1 MKKNET
7 LKWDIRRTNF
17 WIFCL
22 FLVIFLIF
30 FFNAVLA
37 QRSNCFSDHE
47 CDSQPGKTCCS
58 GKCVDLQTDEEH
70 CGGCNIVCKQG
81 KTCCDGKCVDLQTDK
96 NHCGGCH
103 KVCDS
108 IKIKSVCNGAKLE
121 TTTTTSVRCEKGE
134 CTSEKTT
141 TSVNCVNGCVE
152 ESSTAYCLSDTSE
165 IPCTICDE
173 SQGKCIHNPAREDGD
188 SCNTNLNCNL
198 EDCQKI
204 SFEEKNIQTSKDGCL
219 ICEKG
224 VCINNPTND
233 VGFTCDPAENECSSL
248 NSICGSPC
256 LVCVNKVCTKNK
268 GIRICNSL
276 QNQCDTE
283 GKACVSKEKDTA
295 PQTLTIDIA
304 RFVRNTVAFA
314 DLGSMAGTWLD
325 KTLGISFFSTPIW
338 GELEKTWPEGAQIFG
353 GNWESSFCRKL
364 WCVNLDSSGISGA
377 KGAIGSHIEGEKLK
391 ISPELNLYKITFALN
406 PTTESLTKQMNF
418 TIELYDNSGNKEY
431 LDLNNDKK
439 PDTWINIK
447 NKYATSKTNPIAFY
461 SKKDYQK
468 ICLRFFNTN
477 DYIKELRF
485 ALISNSNQLCNNFFD
500 GDPSQNNMNINFGEI
515 EFGGEVNGCAN
526 C

>member
-1 MKKNET
+1 MMKKNET
-7 LKWDIRRTNF
+7 LKWDFHRIYF
-17 WIFCL
+17 WLFCFAL
-22 FLVIFLIF
+22 AVII
-30 FFNAVLA
+30 LA
-37 QRSNCFSDHE
+37 CFSGIRFVQGE
-47 CDSQPGKTCCS
+47 GKCVPPCIDYKECCS
-58 GKCVDLQTDEEH
+58 GECVDLQTNEEH
-70 CGGCNIVCKQG
+70 CGNCNIVCATSE
-81 KTCCDGKCVDLQTDK
+81 TCCDGKCVDLNFD
-96 NHCGGCH
+96 NANCGRCGHSCLG
-103 KVCDS
+103 KLDSTWCEDNYFYSKKKKSICDS
-108 IKIKSVCNGAKLE
+108 GTCVDEIIMGMCEEGE
-121 TTTTTSVRCEKGE
+121 ICDDEKG
-134 CTSEKTT
+134 CTRQK
-141 TSVNCVNGCVE
+141 
-152 ESSTAYCLSDTSE
+152 SSTPGTS
-165 IPCTICDE
+165 P
-173 SQGKCIHNPAREDGD
+173 
-188 SCNTNLNCNL
+188 
-198 EDCQKI
+198 
-204 SFEEKNIQTSKDGCL
+204 
-219 ICEKG
+219 
-224 VCINNPTND
+224 
-233 VGFTCDPAENECSSL
+233 
-248 NSICGSPC
+248 
-256 LVCVNKVCTKNK
+256 
-268 GIRICNSL
+268 
-276 QNQCDTE
+276 
-283 GKACVSKEKDTA
+283 A

-325 KTLGISFFSTPIW
+325 KTLGISFFSTPFW
-338 GELEKTWPEGAQIFG
+338 GKLEKTWPEGAQIFG